1 MMAKK
6 SAALRED
13 LAEELYEDS
22 RYFEEQKY
30 GVHRGAAP
38 REIVVAEDDD
48 DMRNLV
54 VRDLREAGFA
64 VHEARSG
71 TELRGLIGARR
82 RGPHMPLGLI
92 IVTDVRMQGATGLE
106 VLAELREEDWSTPI
120 ILMTAFG
127 DAKLHAT
134 AERLG
139 ALAVFDKPFD
149 VRELRRLVRPWVQG

>member
-1 MMAKK
+1 MAKK
-6 SAALRED
+6 SAVLRED
-13 LAEELYEDS
+13 FAEELYEEN

-30 GVHRGAAP
+30 GAHRGAAP

-71 TELRGLIGARR
+71 AELRGLIGARR
-82 RGPHMPLGLI
+82 RGPNTPLGLI
-92 IVTDVRMQGATGLE
+92 IVTDVRMHGATGLE
-106 VLAELREEDWSTPI
+106 ILAELREQDWATPF
-120 ILMTAFG
+120 ILMTAFA
-127 DAKLHAT
+127 DAKLHAV
-134 AERLG
+134 AESLG

-149 VRELRRLVRPWVQG
+149 VRELRRIVRPWVQS